1 MNGSISEPPSIV
13 CSRDVN
19 PDPMLRTI
27 KEAAELLSVSRKTV
41 ERARDVYRRSNRT
54 AARWR
59 LIWKKTLIRQVRLTA
74 VLAGKW

>member
-1 MNGSISEPPSIV
+1 MNGSISETPSIV

-41 ERARDVYRRSNRT
+41 EREIARGRIV
-54 AARWR
+54 
-59 LIWKKTLIRQVRLTA
+59 ITA
-74 VLAGKW
+74 VRGSA